1 VGPAPAPD
9 AVPVLAPSQSLDR
22 LSPATQNLLL
32 APRGTRRAV
41 SAVRDIRP
49 AISRVDPEPSLLHSG
64 SVERRVMSSALSP
77 IFRHAGESRA
87 RAAFR
92 RLTDRA
98 VALSSRISGDDLED
112 RICQAMNLS
121 TNEIGVDPFGA
132 DPDTVRLSA
141 AFLVHLHRH
150 WFRTEVHGVENVPEG
165 RVLLVS
171 NHGGQIPLDGIVIA
185 CSLILDAERP
195 RFVRSMVERFIST
208 LPFFSIWFPRVGQV
222 LGSPEN
228 ARRLLEAGEALLV
241 FPEGVKGIS
250 KPFKDRYK
258 LAPFGQGFMRLALE
272 TKAPIVPVAVIGAEE
287 QYPSI
292 ADLKDVAGPLGL
304 PSLPIIPQLFMGM
317 VMPLPTKYRV
327 YFGEPLRF
335 TGDPDD
341 EDAVID
347 EKVWVVQATVQSMVN
362 RALRERKAIF
372 W

>member
-1 VGPAPAPD
+1 MGAFGALTLGLAFFTVGP
-9 AVPVLAPSQSLDR
+9 VE
-22 LSPATQNLLL
+22 
-32 APRGTRRAV
+32 PRTT
-41 SAVRDIRP
+41 P
-49 AISRVDPEPSLLHSG
+49 
-64 SVERRVMSSALSP
+64 SSALIP
-77 IFRHAGESRA
+77 ILRHTGESRA

-92 RLTDRA
+92 HVADRV
-98 VALSSRISGDDLED
+98 VALSSRLSGDDLEE

-132 DPDTVRLSA
+132 DLDTVRLSA
-141 AFLVHLHRH
+141 AGLVHLHRF
-150 WFRTEVHGVENVPEG
+150 WFRTEVHGIENVPEG

-185 CSLILDAERP
+185 CALLLDANPP

-250 KPFKDRYK
+250 KQFKDRYK

-287 QYPSI
+287 QYPSV
-292 ADLKDVAGPLGL
+292 ADLKRFARPLGL
-304 PSLPIIPQLFMGM
+304 PSVPIIPQLFMGM
-317 VMPLPTKYRV
+317 MMPLPTKYRLH
-327 YFGEPLRF
+327 FGEPLHF